1 MNNYLKDIIKEEVIK
16 NLTPSITGG
25 VFCFSYIYH
34 YMKIEISKL
43 QYQRVVYKLLD
54 ALYGP
59 NISFKKDDDIFEI
72 LSDNGEEI
80 FRLYTKEGRSKGC
93 KRDML
98 VLTKT
103 IEEIKMFF
111 PPAVLRKKLF
121 SKTIISYV
129 NEKTNLDIDCI
140 DFAYEIYDNDETYL
154 ETKYRFNVKKNK
166 KTRSM

>member
-1 MNNYLKDIIKEEVIK
+1 
-16 NLTPSITGG
+16 
-25 VFCFSYIYH
+25 
-34 YMKIEISKL
+34 MKIVITES
-43 QYQRVVYKLLD
+43 QYQKVVFSLLD
-54 ALYGP
+54 TLYGP
-59 NISFKKDDDIFEI
+59 KISFKKDKDIFEI
-72 LSDNGEEI
+72 LSNDGEEI

-98 VLTKT
+98 VLTRT
-103 IEEIKMFF
+103 IEEIKMYF

-140 DFAYEIYDNDETYL
+140 DFPYEIYDNDETYF

-166 KTRSM
+166 KTTSK

>member
-1 MNNYLKDIIKEEVIK
+1 MKVVI
-16 NLTPSITGG
+16 T
-25 VFCFSYIYH
+25 
-34 YMKIEISKL
+34 KL
-43 QYQRVVYKLLD
+43 QYQKIVFNLLD
-54 ALYGP
+54 VLYGP
-59 NISFKKDDDIFEI
+59 NISFKKDEDIFEI
-72 LSDNGEEI
+72 LSDDGEEI
-80 FRLYTKEGRSKGC
+80 FRLYTKDGRSKGC
-93 KRDML
+93 KRDMS

-103 IEEIKMFF
+103 IEEIEMYF

-140 DFAYEIYDNDETYL
+140 DFAYEIYDNDDTYY

>member
-1 MNNYLKDIIKEEVIK
+1 MKVVI
-16 NLTPSITGG
+16 T
-25 VFCFSYIYH
+25 
-34 YMKIEISKL
+34 KL
-43 QYQRVVYKLLD
+43 QYQKIVFNLLD
-54 ALYGP
+54 VLYGP
-59 NISFKKDDDIFEI
+59 NISFKKDEDMFEI
-72 LSDNGEEI
+72 LSDDGEEI
-80 FRLYTKEGRSKGC
+80 FRLYTKDGRSKGC

-103 IEEIKMFF
+103 IEEIEMYF

-140 DFAYEIYDNDETYL
+140 DFAYEIYDNDDTYF

-166 KTRSM
+166 KTREM

>member
-1 MNNYLKDIIKEEVIK
+1 MKVVI
-16 NLTPSITGG
+16 T
-25 VFCFSYIYH
+25 
-34 YMKIEISKL
+34 KL
-43 QYQRVVYKLLD
+43 QYQKIVFNLLD
-54 ALYGP
+54 VLYGP
-59 NISFKKDDDIFEI
+59 NISFKKDKDIFEI
-72 LSDNGEEI
+72 LSDDGEEI

-98 VLTKT
+98 VLRRT
-103 IEEIKMFF
+103 IEEIEMYF
-111 PPAVLRKKLF
+111 PIVVLRKKLF

-140 DFAYEIYDNDETYL
+140 DFAYEIYDNDDTYF

>member
-1 MNNYLKDIIKEEVIK
+1 
-16 NLTPSITGG
+16 
-25 VFCFSYIYH
+25 
-34 YMKIEISKL
+34 MKIVITES
-43 QYQRVVYKLLD
+43 QYHKVVFSLLD
-54 ALYGP
+54 TLYGP
-59 NISFKKDDDIFEI
+59 NISFKKDKDIFEI
-72 LSDNGEEI
+72 LSNDGEEI

-98 VLTKT
+98 VLTRT
-103 IEEIKMFF
+103 IEEIKMYF

-140 DFAYEIYDNDETYL
+140 DFPYEIYDNDETYF

-166 KTRSM
+166 KTRSK

>member
-1 MNNYLKDIIKEEVIK
+1 
-16 NLTPSITGG
+16 
-25 VFCFSYIYH
+25 
-34 YMKIEISKL
+34 MKIEISKL
-43 QYQRVVYKLLD
+43 QYKRVVYKLLD

-103 IEEIKMFF
+103 IEEIKMYF

>member
-1 MNNYLKDIIKEEVIK
+1 MKVVI
-16 NLTPSITGG
+16 T
-25 VFCFSYIYH
+25 
-34 YMKIEISKL
+34 KL
-43 QYQRVVYKLLD
+43 QYQKIVFNLLD
-54 ALYGP
+54 VLYGP
-59 NISFKKDDDIFEI
+59 NISFKKDEDMFEI
-72 LSDNGEEI
+72 LSDDGEEI
-80 FRLYTKEGRSKGC
+80 FRLYTKDGRSKGC

-103 IEEIKMFF
+103 IEEIEMYF

-129 NEKTNLDIDCI
+129 NKKTNLDIDCI
-140 DFAYEIYDNDETYL
+140 DFAYEIYDNDDTYY

>member
-1 MNNYLKDIIKEEVIK
+1 MKVVI
-16 NLTPSITGG
+16 T
-25 VFCFSYIYH
+25 
-34 YMKIEISKL
+34 KL
-43 QYQRVVYKLLD
+43 QYQKIVFNLLD
-54 ALYGP
+54 VLYGP
-59 NISFKKDDDIFEI
+59 NISFKKDDDLFEI
-72 LSDNGEEI
+72 LSDDGEEI
-80 FRLYTKEGRSKGC
+80 FRLYTKDGRSKGC

-103 IEEIKMFF
+103 IEEIEMYF

-140 DFAYEIYDNDETYL
+140 DFAYEIYDNDETYF

>member
-1 MNNYLKDIIKEEVIK
+1 MKVVITK
-16 NLTPSITGG
+16 S
-25 VFCFSYIYH
+25 
-34 YMKIEISKL
+34 
-43 QYQRVVYKLLD
+43 QYQKIVFNLLD
-54 ALYGP
+54 VLYGP
-59 NISFKKDDDIFEI
+59 NISFKKDDDLFEI
-72 LSDNGEEI
+72 LSDDGEEI
-80 FRLYTKEGRSKGC
+80 FRVYTNEGRSKGC

-103 IEEIKMFF
+103 MEEIGMYF
-111 PPAVLRKKLF
+111 PIAVLRKKLF

-140 DFAYEIYDNDETYL
+140 DFAYEIYDNDETYF

>member
-1 MNNYLKDIIKEEVIK
+1 MKVVI
-16 NLTPSITGG
+16 T
-25 VFCFSYIYH
+25 
-34 YMKIEISKL
+34 KL
-43 QYQRVVYKLLD
+43 QYQKIVFNLLD
-54 ALYGP
+54 VLYGP
-59 NISFKKDDDIFEI
+59 NISFKKDEDMFEI
-72 LSDNGEEI
+72 LSDDGEEI
-80 FRLYTKEGRSKGC
+80 FRLYTKDGRSKGC

-103 IEEIKMFF
+103 IEEIEMYF

-140 DFAYEIYDNDETYL
+140 DFAYEIYDNDETYF

-166 KTRSM
+166 KTRSK

>member
-1 MNNYLKDIIKEEVIK
+1 MKVVI
-16 NLTPSITGG
+16 T
-25 VFCFSYIYH
+25 
-34 YMKIEISKL
+34 KL
-43 QYQRVVYKLLD
+43 QYQKIVFNLLD
-54 ALYGP
+54 VLYGP
-59 NISFKKDDDIFEI
+59 NISFKKDKDIFEI
-72 LSDNGEEI
+72 LSDDGEEI

-103 IEEIKMFF
+103 MEEIEIYI
-111 PPAVLRKKLF
+111 PIAVLRKKLF

-140 DFAYEIYDNDETYL
+140 DFAYEIYDNDDTYY

-166 KTRSM
+166 KTRSI